1 MADLEGNL
9 MTTHPAK
16 VQYFKTKSIKIN
28 HFAYLQELQGIFIMS
43 SLVEIILTEY
53 IKC

>member
-16 VQYFKTKSIKIN
+16 VQTFKTKSIKIN
-28 HFAYLQELQGIFIMS
+28 HLVYLQDDIFSMS
-43 SLVEIILTEY
+43 SLLDIILTVH